1 MAGLSIPPGRAA
13 AEPNVIPMI
22 DILLVLLIIFMLTG
36 IRQVIPVQVPPP
48 ATRSATSLHPI
59 VLELLPSGGY
69 AINRHPIADS
79 LLERALGDIYETRPT
94 KLLFVKAA
102 PDRSYQEVVEAFDR
116 ARAAGV
122 QALALVP

>member
-1 MAGLSIPPGRAA
+1 M
-13 AEPNVIPMI
+13 
-22 DILLVLLIIFMLTG
+22 
-36 IRQVIPVQVPPP
+36 
-48 ATRSATSLHPI
+48 
-59 VLELLPSGGY
+59 
-69 AINRHPIADS
+69 
-79 LLERALGDIYETRPT
+79 ERALGDIYETRPT